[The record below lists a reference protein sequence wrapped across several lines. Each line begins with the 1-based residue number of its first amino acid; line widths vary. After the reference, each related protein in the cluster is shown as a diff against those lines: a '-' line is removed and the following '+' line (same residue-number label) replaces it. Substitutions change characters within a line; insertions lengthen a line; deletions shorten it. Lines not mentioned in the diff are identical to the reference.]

1 MIVALKI
8 ISYLHY
14 KLRKF
19 TYIIYSIFKKTIGCH
34 ALILLNW
41 QY

>member
-1 MIVALKI
+1 MIVVEVGYAHVI
-8 ISYLHY
+8 
-14 KLRKF
+14 
-19 TYIIYSIFKKTIGCH
+19 IIYSIFKKTIGCH